1 MLSRVANN
9 LIWMNRYM
17 ERGYNILSLLKT
29 NYSAYQ
35 DSPDMFSWKPII
47 TNYGDPN
54 SSVDYKDTIGCIE
67 YMVFDNDNPNSIT
80 NLVTKSR
87 ENARS
92 VQEHIPREIW
102 FAINS
107 YYLYLNDSRTRR
119 DLKQN
124 DPVFFLDQLLMY
136 QLLYYGNIDITQ
148 ERGPAYYFMDVGKF
162 LERVIQISDITSIKL
177 KKIAKTS
184 DSLERSFHWKN
195 LLHSVGAYQLYT
207 KKYKPIFQSDMI
219 IQVIFK
225 EQLFPKSLYYCI
237 NKLSRHIN
245 HLILTNE
252 LVKNDLEFLLG
263 KLESTIKYTTTDN
276 INAQGLENFIESI
289 KGDIRDISMSIN
301 NVYFSTQ
308 ST

>member
-17 ERGYNILSLLKT
+17 ERGYSILRLLKT
-29 NYSAYQ
+29 NYSAHQ
-35 DSPDMFSWKPII
+35 DSPVLFSWEPILK
-47 TNYGDPN
+47 NYGDESN
-54 SSVDYKDTIGCIE
+54 FRSENTIACLDYMI
-67 YMVFDNDNPNSIT
+67 FDNNNPNAIV
-80 NLVTKSR
+80 NLVTRSR

-102 FAINS
+102 LSINS
-107 YYLYLNDSRTRR
+107 YFLYLNDPNTQKELTHS
-119 DLKQN
+119 
-124 DPVFFLDQLLMY
+124 DPVTFLDQLLRY
-136 QLLYYGNIDITQ
+136 QLIYYGNIDITQ

-162 LERVIQISDITSIKL
+162 LERVIQISDITSMKL
-177 KKIAKTS
+177 KEISKTS

-195 LLHSVGAYQLYT
+195 LLLSVGAYQLYL
-207 KKYKPIFQSDMI
+207 KNYKSVFTSDSIIKVIFQ
-219 IQVIFK
+219 

-263 KLESTIKYTTTDN
+263 KLESTIKYTTIES
-276 INAQGLENFIESI
+276 INDQGLEQFIESI
-289 KGDIRDISMSIN
+289 KSDISNISLSIN
-301 NVYFSTQ
+301 NVYFSAQ
-308 ST
+308 S